1 MVCVRAGCPISTEL
15 SSDVHRRRAVRTRPT
30 RGVPGQRGSA
40 RHTRAAAAVS
50 QDRLRAMARAGA
62 PPERCPTSGR
72 GAVARLARL
81 SATPRTMT
89 RVRCL
94 ACRISVRT
102 PVKPAASG
110 SLASWPGWPRV
121 RPCVAWPRAGFDQTL
136 GEQDPA
142 CGGEH
147 PAGFG
152 QASGAVAPVMDGAE
166 HPGDGRAC
174 GGQRE
179 GFGASV
185 DKADIWHWP
194 RRSMAGAGSTP
205 VTIMVTVSR
214 PRRAGRAR
222 DPVRRAAMRRRPQ
235 TPVAVFDALLAPFP
249 HGNRDPVPESSQKA
263 GGLSRS
269 SSEQASDLRR
279 DRRD

>member
-15 SSDVHRRRAVRTRPT
+15 SSDDSPEAGGPYPAHARRPRTARVRPPHQSR
-30 RGVPGQRGSA
+30 RCGQSGPAA
-40 RHTRAAAAVS
+40 RYGT
-50 QDRLRAMARAGA
+50 
-62 PPERCPTSGR
+62 GR
-72 GAVARLARL
+72 GATGALSDVGPRSCGRLARL

-152 QASGAVAPVMDGAE
+152 QAGGAVAPVMDGAE

-263 GGLSRS
+263 GGLSR
-269 SSEQASDLRR
+269 
-279 DRRD
+279 